1 MLTEECITL
10 GNPSLRAVY
19 KIKFR
24 AELYLEVAILK
35 WGDVHEEGGL
45 IAWTIHD
52 SASIILLNDEKMFNV
67 LNREAAE
74 NASELQHILNMPLS
88 PTNSSSLSDSPLSI
102 QQDESNNLPVV
113 EASDFR
119 LIKSSKGR
127 DKLLHGDFI
136 YNFHRQS
143 NNNNQW
149 SCQIRNCKG
158 RLHTMESTVLSVIG
172 EHIHGPEIGKEEV
185 FEFSQEAC
193 TSDP

>member
-1 MLTEECITL
+1 MDYISIQWALFIEHKWLTLEHIATPNNLIDLSSSKRISDELVKTPPEVLIALTFPSRNIDTLSDRLSFVLTEECITL

-88 PTNSSSLSDSPLSI
+88 PTNSSSLS
-102 QQDESNNLPVV
+102 E
-113 EASDFR
+113 
-119 LIKSSKGR
+119 
-127 DKLLHGDFI
+127 
-136 YNFHRQS
+136 
-143 NNNNQW
+143 
-149 SCQIRNCKG
+149 
-158 RLHTMESTVLSVIG
+158 
-172 EHIHGPEIGKEEV
+172 
-185 FEFSQEAC
+185 
-193 TSDP
+193 